1 MGFSLTRESLIIE
14 LFLTQ
19 TRKNTMSK
27 IFIHVTPVSRNE
39 KTGPIP
45 VTTSS
50 KNTCPD
56 SCQLKGNGCY
66 ADTGH
71 VNIHWQKVSKGER
84 GLPFDDALDTIK
96 ALPSESLVR
105 HNQAGDLPGI
115 GDVLLADENVRL
127 AAALTYEKKRP
138 FSYTHYPVLGNSTTA
153 EVNRGIIKHIN
164 HKGFVVNLSANNL
177 EEADSLADLA
187 IAPIV
192 TILPIDAGKGAITPQ
207 GRKVVTCPA
216 TYKEGVTCASCKLC
230 AEQRLLK
237 NGKERCIIGFPAHGV
252 QKRKAEKVFMMKREV
267 SDAKSI

>member
-1 MGFSLTRESLIIE
+1 M
-14 LFLTQ
+14 Q
-19 TRKNTMSK
+19 NNQ
-27 IFIHVTPVSRNE
+27 IFIHVTPVSSNV

-50 KNTCPD
+50 KNTCPV

-66 ADTGH
+66 AETGH
-71 VNIHWQKVSKGER
+71 INIHWGKVSKGER
-84 GLPFDDALDTIK
+84 GVPFDDALDCIK
-96 ALPSESLVR
+96 ALPGRTLVR
-105 HNQAGDLPGI
+105 HNQAGDLPGV

-127 AAALTYEKKRP
+127 TAALTYKRKRP
-138 FSYTHYPVLGNSTTA
+138 FSYTHYPVLGDSPAA

-177 EEADSLADLA
+177 EEADSMADLA
-187 IAPIV
+187 IAPVV
-192 TILPIDAGKGAITPQ
+192 TILPMDAGKGAITPK

-237 NGKERCIIGFPAHGV
+237 NGKERVIIGFPAHGV
-252 QKRKAEKVFMMKREV
+252 QKKKAEKVFMMKREGV
-267 SDAKSI
+267 